1 MNRYF
6 ISKLIALL
14 SGIFLVF
21 IAINHNQD
29 TTYNISGSAYGTE
42 WSVTSPEYIND
53 FQREDIITI
62 INNIDMI
69 ASNYKNDSEIR
80 KVNIDT
86 NDIINISDDLYNI
99 LEIAKNVQEKSNGY
113 YNIMLGKISSMNG
126 FAPSFEENLIQNKDS
141 DYFLN
146 KDNKQLLRSS
156 NNWFDLSSLAKGY
169 AVQKIH
175 DYLLKNDLPNH
186 LIDIGGEIIINGK
199 NKNNSWNIGIQNPNN
214 FAGQPIEII
223 SSKNNSFLAIATSGE
238 YRNYKIDEE
247 GAKISHT
254 FDPNTLKSIDNSL
267 LSVTVID
274 DNSAT
279 YADAFAT
286 AFNAMGK
293 DLAIEIA
300 NKNGIATM
308 LIYVD
313 NDKPNIIY
321 SSKWNE
327 LIL

>member
-126 FAPSFEENLIQNKDS
+126 FAPSFDENLIQDKDS

-175 DYLLKNDLPNH
+175 DYLLKNNLPNH
-186 LIDIGGEIIINGK
+186 LIDIGGEIAANGSSK
-199 NKNNSWNIGIQNPNN
+199 NGDWTIGIQDPQSLQQSVSFTVPNSN
-214 FAGQPIEII
+214 KFIGV
-223 SSKNNSFLAIATSGE
+223 ATSGDYLNFKYLNGE
-238 YRNYKIDEE
+238 LV
-247 GAKISHT
+247 SH
-254 FDPNTLKSIDNSL
+254 SIDPRITKSKDNNV
-267 LSVTVID
+267 LSVTVLD
-274 DNSAT
+274 ESSVSR
-279 YADAFAT
+279 ADAFAT
-286 AFNAMGK
+286 AFNIMSL
-293 DLAIEIA
+293 DESIELSESL
-300 NKNGIATM
+300 GIKIKI
-308 LIYVD
+308 IYVS
-313 NDKPNIIY
+313 NGLIKY
-321 SSKWNE
+321 FESKSWQNMNYE
-327 LIL
+327 

>member
-1 MNRYF
+1 ME
-6 ISKLIALL
+6 
-14 SGIFLVF
+14 
-21 IAINHNQD
+21 H
-29 TTYNISGSAYGTE
+29 
-42 WSVTSPEYIND
+42 
-53 FQREDIITI
+53 
-62 INNIDMI
+62 
-69 ASNYKNDSEIR
+69 
-80 KVNIDT
+80 
-86 NDIINISDDLYNI
+86 
-99 LEIAKNVQEKSNGY
+99 
-113 YNIMLGKISSMNG
+113 
-126 FAPSFEENLIQNKDS
+126 
-141 DYFLN
+141 
-146 KDNKQLLRSS
+146 
-156 NNWFDLSSLAKGY
+156 
-169 AVQKIH
+169 
-175 DYLLKNDLPNH
+175 
-186 LIDIGGEIIINGK
+186 
-199 NKNNSWNIGIQNPNN
+199 WNTNPNN

-223 SSKNNSFLAIATSGE
+223 SNKNNSFLAIATSGE
-238 YRNYKIDEE
+238 YRNYKIDDK

-313 NDKPNIIY
+313 NDKSNIIY